1 MTGTGGEN
9 PGTRG
14 PAGSG
19 DPARGRG
26 GDRGLGRSV
35 GRTMLVAV
43 LAVAVLAAG
52 ATWWQVVDAARLAG
66 SSDDAANVAAARTV
80 VRGIIRDR
88 DGRVLAA
95 SRRDENG
102 EPYRVYASDS
112 TTGVV
117 GYASRR
123 YGSAGLERTF
133 DAELTGRRD
142 PDPIQDILDH
152 LDPSRRQRGNDLRTS
167 LSLPLQKLAVSLL
180 GKDKGAIVMLDPRTG
195 EVLVDASTP
204 TYDANVIADPAG
216 DPAYF
221 AALRTDPSSPLLP
234 RSTLGLYVPG
244 SVFKIVTA
252 IAALGS
258 GAITPQ
264 TTYAKQPPAEKTGLL
279 VDGYRVRDG
288 HHDFTQPKPLALAEA
303 TEVSCNIFY
312 ALAGLA
318 TGGAELTAWAA
329 SLGFGASIPYDL
341 PTETSQVTGG
351 TGQDPGGFADR
362 VELANASY
370 GQAQV
375 LVTPIQMALVAAA
388 VANDGTIMR
397 PRVVTAV
404 VSPDG
409 TVTER
414 PAEVW
419 LKPFGADVA
428 RPIREAMT
436 LAVEGQYGRLFTSG
450 AKVPGVLTAGK
461 SGTAELGGSGEPH
474 SWFIG
479 FAPADHPTIAIAV
492 VVENG
497 GSGASRASPI
507 AGRLMAAYFAQA
519 AQ

>member
-1 MTGTGGEN
+1 M
-9 PGTRG
+9 
-14 PAGSG
+14 
-19 DPARGRG
+19 
-26 GDRGLGRSV
+26 
-35 GRTMLVAV
+35 
-43 LAVAVLAAG
+43 
-52 ATWWQVVDAARLAG
+52 
-66 SSDDAANVAAARTV
+66 
-80 VRGIIRDR
+80 
-88 DGRVLAA
+88 
-95 SRRDENG
+95 
-102 EPYRVYASDS
+102 
-112 TTGVV
+112 
-117 GYASRR
+117 
-123 YGSAGLERTF
+123 
-133 DAELTGRRD
+133 
-142 PDPIQDILDH
+142 
-152 LDPSRRQRGNDLRTS
+152 
-167 LSLPLQKLAVSLL
+167 
-180 GKDKGAIVMLDPRTG
+180 
-195 EVLVDASTP
+195 
-204 TYDANVIADPAG
+204 
-216 DPAYF
+216 
-221 AALRTDPSSPLLP
+221 
-234 RSTLGLYVPG
+234 
-244 SVFKIVTA
+244 
-252 IAALGS
+252 
-258 GAITPQ
+258 
-264 TTYAKQPPAEKTGLL
+264 
-279 VDGYRVRDG
+279 
-288 HHDFTQPKPLALAEA
+288 
-303 TEVSCNIFY
+303 
-312 ALAGLA
+312 
-318 TGGAELTAWAA
+318 
-329 SLGFGASIPYDL
+329 
-341 PTETSQVTGG
+341 TGG

-375 LVTPIQMALVAAA
+375 LVTPMQMALVAAA